1 MNGTSEAPASPTEMM
16 AVVLSRSF
24 VDGEFGAIGA
34 ASQIPY
40 AGLRLA
46 ELTHAPNMTWL
57 SGGSGGIKPVVDYL
71 PSSSSDYVNLAKA
84 EGSYSL
90 EDVVD
95 WETSSRLDFACLGG
109 MQIDKYGNTN
119 MARLKSRDGS
129 MIRGPG
135 TVGLVFMSTFK
146 KVFLYTERHTARTL
160 VERVDFVSGAG
171 HLSGGTAR
179 AELLL
184 PRAKGPVLLVTPM
197 AVFDFPAP
205 EYAMRLVS
213 VHSGHS
219 VDEVVSNMGFE
230 PLQEGKVPLTAPP
243 TELEISVL
251 RQVVDPMGALRREA
265 HAALRAG

>member
-1 MNGTSEAPASPTEMM
+1 MNRRRDAAPPSSPEMM
-16 AVVLSRSF
+16 AIVLARSF

-71 PSSSSDYVNLAKA
+71 PASSSDYVNLVNA
-84 EGSYSL
+84 EATYSL

-119 MARLKSRDGS
+119 MARLKSKDGS
-129 MIRGPG
+129 LIRGPG

-160 VERVDFVSGAG
+160 VEKVDFVSGAG
-171 HLSGGTAR
+171 HLTGGSSR

-205 EYAMRLVS
+205 DYAMRLVS
-213 VHSGHS
+213 VHAGHS
-219 VDEVVSNMGFE
+219 IDDVVANMGFDPIREGEVPVTE
-230 PLQEGKVPLTAPP
+230 PPS
-243 TELEISVL
+243 ELEISVL
-251 RQVVDPMGALRREA
+251 REVVDPYGALRRSD
-265 HAALRAG
+265 AA